1 MPRSCQP
8 TGVPGPAQR
17 TRCQSAASRARWGA
31 LSRALASSPLRRV
44 AGPARRG
51 RVPASKHVVAGLV
64 AGLRESAPDGR
75 DPAESP
81 GHKPP
86 HSQLV
91 PDKRVSLL
99 LSRQSRAS
107 QRNDLCMDLWTIWMN
122 VQINH
127 CIAVDA
133 RGCGKVDN
141 RTAQSCQ
148 RQAYAVH
155 GVWRLLP
162 VAWRR
167 TAGSSCY
174 SGRPPQLT
182 AANPASKTWPNLSQ
196 ASPRR

>member
-17 TRCQSAASRARWGA
+17 TRCQSAASTARWGA
-31 LSRALASSPLRRV
+31 LSRALAPSPLRRV

-148 RQAYAVH
+148 EAGLRCPRGMAAAAG
-155 GVWRLLP
+155 GVAAPGRGQEASTS
-162 VAWRR
+162 VRR
-167 TAGSSCY
+167 GSGSS
-174 SGRPPQLT
+174 PPAQDL
-182 AANPASKTWPNLSQ
+182 P
-196 ASPRR
+196 